1 MSAEDEI
8 DSLLDRT
15 EADYNV
21 AGTTTKR
28 ADVLGRAAISGLFIL
43 ARHIDAIPERV
54 AGIAVEIGEDS
65 VDVHAELADL
75 RKQIKKLA
83 KAVKKGRR

>member
-8 DSLLDRT
+8 ESLLDRT
-15 EADYNV
+15 EGAYALAN
-21 AGTTTKR
+21 TTIKR
-28 ADVLGRAAISGLFIL
+28 ADVLGRAAVSGLVIL
-43 ARHIDAIPERV
+43 ARQIDAIPERV
-54 AGIAVEIGEDS
+54 AGIASEIGEDS

-83 KAVKKGRR
+83 KAVKKRRK